1 MVVSTCAA
9 PLGWRGVTRCN
20 DRRRCVIDTEESEH
34 DLLDLVAP
42 ELERGSAL
50 AGELARL
57 LLPAGLFT

>member
-1 MVVSTCAA
+1 MSTCAA
-9 PLGWRGVTRCN
+9 QLGCRSVTRCN
-20 DRRRCVIDTEESEH
+20 GRRRCVIDTEEPEQ

>member
-1 MVVSTCAA
+1 VVVSTCAA
-9 PLGWRGVTRCN
+9 QLGCRGDPRCN
-20 DRRRCVIDTEESEH
+20 SGRRCVIDSEEPEQ

-57 LLPAGLFT
+57 LLPAALFT

>member
-1 MVVSTCAA
+1 MSPCVAQ
-9 PLGWRGVTRCN
+9 LGPRGVARWN
-20 DRRRCVIDTEESEH
+20 GRRRCVIDSEEPEQ

-50 AGELARL
+50 ADELARL

>member
-1 MVVSTCAA
+1 MVVSACAA
-9 PLGWRGVTRCN
+9 RLARGASLSC
-20 DRRRCVIDTEESEH
+20 DGSRRCVIDSEEPEQ